1 MTDAVRGLLQG
12 HFAEHDFLDADGE
25 HGKGAKEPPRAADT
39 AQPELAPL
47 RSTGFDIPHQ
57 LAQHSMGVTYKLK
70 LPALLATLR
79 HCRSLNAKVLLFVST
94 TAAVDFFYSLFSS
107 CPWPHEAATEPSL
120 NSALLF
126 GGWPLFSLHGNRSQ
140 QERQTTHKA
149 FRPLKSGLLVC
160 TDVAAR
166 GLDLPGVDW
175 IVQYDP
181 PTEVADYVHRIG
193 RTARKGDAG
202 SSLLFLSPSE
212 WGFLGILESYDLN
225 ISPLSLEA
233 TLERGFA
240 AAAAQAKGRPK
251 PSGNVSA
258 LSLHEAV
265 EGHVSRT
272 PALRELALTAFQ
284 SFVRAYSAHSAELKI
299 HFPVRSLHLGHV
311 ARSFALQDAPT
322 TIKQVVPKQ
331 QT

>member
-1 MTDAVRGLLQG
+1 MARTGVVT
-12 HFAEHDFLDADGE
+12 
-25 HGKGAKEPPRAADT
+25 RARA
-39 AQPELAPL
+39 LAMV
-47 RSTGFDIPHQ
+47 
-57 LAQHSMGVTYKLK
+57 AW
-70 LPALLATLR
+70 A
-79 HCRSLNAKVLLFVST
+79 C
-94 TAAVDFFYSLFSS
+94 
-107 CPWPHEAATEPSL
+107 EA
-120 NSALLF
+120 
-126 GGWPLFSLHGNRSQ
+126 
-140 QERQTTHKA
+140 
-149 FRPLKSGLLVC
+149 
-160 TDVAAR
+160 
-166 GLDLPGVDW
+166 
-175 IVQYDP
+175 
-181 PTEVADYVHRIG
+181 IG
-193 RTARKGDAG
+193 RVGAV
-202 SSLLFLSPSE
+202 
-212 WGFLGILESYDLN
+212 N
-225 ISPLSLEA
+225 
-233 TLERGFA
+233 ERGFA